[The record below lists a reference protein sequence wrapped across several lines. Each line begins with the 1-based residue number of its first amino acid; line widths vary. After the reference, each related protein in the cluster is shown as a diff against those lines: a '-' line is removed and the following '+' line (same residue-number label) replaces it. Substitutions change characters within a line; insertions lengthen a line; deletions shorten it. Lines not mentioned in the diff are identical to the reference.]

1 MKELIVIM
9 GVAGSGKTSIASALA
24 GQAGWP
30 FMEAD
35 EHHSAANKTKM
46 AAGTPLT
53 DEDRASWVDSMSKA
67 SAAMPEPRI
76 VLACSALTP
85 FVQTGL
91 RQGSG
96 RRCRFVMLDVPKAEL
111 ARRIAARADHFM
123 PVSLLDSQLE
133 ALTVPEDALRIAADR
148 ELEDI
153 VADIQAALDAQ
164 A

>member
-1 MKELIVIM
+1 M

-24 GQAGWP
+24 RQMGWP
-30 FMEAD
+30 FIEAD
-35 EHHSAANKTKM
+35 EHHSIANKTKM

-53 DEDRASWVDSMSKA
+53 DEDRASWVDSMCAA
-67 SAAMPEPRI
+67 SSAMPEPRI

-85 FVQTGL
+85 FVQAGL
-91 RQGSG
+91 REGSG
-96 RRCRFVMLDVPKAEL
+96 RRSRFVMLDVPKAEL

-133 ALTVPEDALRIAADR
+133 ALSVPEDALRIAADR
-148 ELEDI
+148 KPEDI
-153 VADIQAALDAQ
+153 LADIVSALEAE